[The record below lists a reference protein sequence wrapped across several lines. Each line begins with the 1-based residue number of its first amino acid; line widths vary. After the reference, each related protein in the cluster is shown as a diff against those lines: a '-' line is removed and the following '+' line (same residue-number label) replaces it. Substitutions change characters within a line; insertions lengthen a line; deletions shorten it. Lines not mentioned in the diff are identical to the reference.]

1 VGVKRPDWV
10 RVPAAEV
17 AGLQVTAVLSA
28 FATVAVNCCVAVLR
42 IVVGVGVRL
51 TVTLLAMAT
60 GTLTVEDQLVLWQLS
75 ALRTIFPAVLMVDGA
90 R

>member
-1 VGVKRPDWV
+1 
-10 RVPAAEV
+10 
-17 AGLQVTAVLSA
+17 VLI
-28 FATVAVNCCVAVLR
+28 